1 MGDASFTLAVPLGVS
16 EPSAVKD
23 AGTLGKRL
31 PSEWAPSHEK
41 VEELSQL

>member
-1 MGDASFTLAVPLGVS
+1 MGDASFTLAVPLG
-16 EPSAVKD
+16 VKD

-41 VEELSQL
+41 VKELSQL